1 MLSEL
6 AGRPLDRVADV
17 LSPHLIHRATC
28 SLPTGPLSSNLA
40 AVPAAEPRSFLVMD
54 SFLS

>member
-28 SLPTGPLSSNLA
+28 SLATGPLSSNLA